1 MNPRC
6 DFIKEKNNPLL
17 RVTLFLMSFV
27 GLLRHPRLSRLLAVR
42 WTGQAT
48 DGVFQS
54 ALASFVLFSPER
66 QANALSA
73 AVGFAVVLLPY
84 SIIGPFVGTILDR
97 VSRQRALFFCN
108 LARSAN
114 LFFVA
119 LLVYTG
125 TTGVELTVVV
135 LVAFGINRFI
145 LAALSAG
152 LPLLVDTKSL
162 ITANAIAV
170 TGGSVLVVI
179 GGGIGVGV
187 RALVDG
193 AAIADH
199 ADALLIV
206 LAAAGYFIAAL
217 FTGRLKKYE
226 IGPLKK
232 EKESASFLQGFRDM
246 KEGFQY
252 LQGHLDASRGII
264 ATAVQRGGLT
274 ALTLT
279 ALLLERNTFN
289 DPAKPEDGLQGFGI
303 ALSIAG
309 LGVFLGAF
317 LAPYGVARFGRHRW
331 IKFAMIASACSPLIL
346 AATQTEIGL
355 CVTAFL
361 TAFFGQNIKV
371 TNDALVQSK
380 IDDYHR
386 GRVFAVYDVV
396 VNGAIVS
403 GGLIAAL
410 LLPPSGL
417 SRIVPLAVSA
427 AYLLI
432 AFILLRP
439 AKFYATY
446 SPTI

>member
-1 MNPRC
+1 
-6 DFIKEKNNPLL
+6 
-17 RVTLFLMSFV
+17 MSFV
-27 GLLRHPRLSRLLAVR
+27 GLLRHPRLSRLFAVR
-42 WTGQAT
+42 WTGQVT

-84 SIIGPFVGTILDR
+84 SVVGPFVGTVLDR
-97 VSRQRALFFCN
+97 VSRQRALLICN

-114 LFFVA
+114 LFLVA
-119 LLVYTG
+119 LLIFSG
-125 TTGVELTVVV
+125 TTGIELTVVV
-135 LVAFGINRFI
+135 LIAFGINRFI

-152 LPLLVDTKSL
+152 LPLLVDSKSL

-179 GGGIGVGV
+179 GGGIGVGI

-199 ADALLIV
+199 ADALLIMV
-206 LAAAGYFIAAL
+206 AAAGYLVTAL
-217 FTGRLKKYE
+217 LTGRLKKHE
-226 IGPLKK
+226 IGPLKH

-246 KEGFQY
+246 QEGLRY
-252 LQGHLDASRGII
+252 LMGHLDASRGII

-289 DPAKPEDGLQGFGI
+289 DPVKPEAGLQGFGV

-309 LGVFLGAF
+309 VGVFLGAF

-331 IKFAMIASACSPLIL
+331 IKFTMIASACSPLIL

-403 GGLIAAL
+403 GGLLAAL
-410 LLPPSGL
+410 LLPTSGL
-417 SRIVPLAVSA
+417 SRLVPLAVSV

-432 AFILLRP
+432 AFITLRP
-439 AKFYATY
+439 TKFYAT
-446 SPTI
+446 S

>member
-6 DFIKEKNNPLL
+6 DFIRGKNNPIFM
-17 RVTLFLMSFV
+17 VTLFLMSFT

-66 QANALSA
+66 QADALSA
-73 AVGFAVVLLPY
+73 AIGFAVVLLPY
-84 SIIGPFVGTILDR
+84 SIVGPFVGTILDR
-97 VSRQRALFFCN
+97 VSRQRALLYSN

-114 LFFVA
+114 LMLVA
-119 LLVYTG
+119 LLVFSG
-125 TTGVELTVVV
+125 TTGVPLTIVV
-135 LVAFGINRFI
+135 LVAFGINRLI

-152 LPLLVDTKSL
+152 LPLLIETKSL

-170 TGGSVLVVI
+170 TGGSVLVVV

-199 ADALLIV
+199 ADALLIT
-206 LAAAGYFIAAL
+206 LAALGYFTAAL
-217 FTGRLKKYE
+217 LTTRLLKFE
-226 IGPLKK
+226 IGPGTH
-232 EKESASFLQGFRDM
+232 ERQTASFSQGFTEMR
-246 KEGFQY
+246 EGLAF
-252 LQGHLDASRGII
+252 LRTHIDAARGII
-264 ATAVQRGGLT
+264 ATAVHRGGLT

-289 DPAKPEDGLQGFGI
+289 DPTQPEKGLAGFGI
-303 ALSIAG
+303 ALTIAG
-309 LGVFLGAF
+309 AGVFLGAF
-317 LAPYGVARFGRHRW
+317 LAPYGVGKVGRHRW
-331 IKFAMIASACSPLIL
+331 IKFAMFASAASPLIL
-346 AATQTEIGL
+346 AASQTSIAL
-355 CVTAFL
+355 SVTAFL
-361 TAFFGQNIKV
+361 TAFFGQNVKV

-380 IDDYHR
+380 IDDYYR

-396 VNGAIVS
+396 VNAAIVS

-410 LLPPSGL
+410 MLPPSGVSAL
-417 SRIVPLAVSA
+417 VPLCVAV
-427 AYLLI
+427 AYLLVALI
-432 AFILLRP
+432 VLRP
-439 AKFYATY
+439 SRFKAIY
-446 SPTI
+446 

>member
-1 MNPRC
+1 
-6 DFIKEKNNPLL
+6 
-17 RVTLFLMSFV
+17 MSFV
-27 GLLRHPRLSRLLAVR
+27 ATIRHPRLSRLLAVR

-66 QANALSA
+66 QADALSA
-73 AVGFAVVLLPY
+73 AIGFAVVLLPY
-84 SIIGPFVGTILDR
+84 SIVGPFVGTVLDR
-97 VSRQRALFFCN
+97 VSRQRALFYSN

-114 LFFVA
+114 LLLVA
-119 LLVYTG
+119 LLIFGG
-125 TTGVELTVVV
+125 TTGVPLTVVV
-135 LVAFGINRFI
+135 LIAFGINRLI

-193 AAIADH
+193 AALADH
-199 ADALLIV
+199 ADALLIL
-206 LAAAGYFIAAL
+206 LAAGGYLCAAL
-217 FTGRLKKYE
+217 LTSRLSRFE
-226 IGPLKK
+226 IGPGTH
-232 EKESASFLQGFRDM
+232 ERSSASFSQGFVEMR
-246 KEGFQY
+246 EGIAF
-252 LQGHLDASRGII
+252 LRTHIDAARGIV
-264 ATAVQRGGLT
+264 ATAVHRGGLT

-289 DPAKPEDGLQGFGI
+289 DPTQPEQGLAGFGI
-303 ALSIAG
+303 ALSVAG
-309 LGVFLGAF
+309 VGVFLGAF
-317 LAPYGVARFGRHRW
+317 LAPYGVGKVGRHRW
-331 IKFAMIASACSPLIL
+331 IKFAMFASAAAPLIL
-346 AATQTEIGL
+346 AVWQTSIAL
-355 CVTAFL
+355 SVTAFL
-361 TAFFGQNIKV
+361 TAFFGQNLKV

-380 IDDYHR
+380 IDDYYR

-410 LLPPSGL
+410 LLPTSG
-417 SRIVPLAVSA
+417 VSA
-427 AYLLI
+427 LVPISVSLAYLLVALI
-432 AFILLRP
+432 VLRP
-439 AKFYATY
+439 SRFKAIY
-446 SPTI
+446 

>member
-6 DFIKEKNNPLL
+6 DFIKEKNNPNL
-17 RVTLFLMSFV
+17 RVTLFLMSFL
-27 GLLRHPRLSRLLAVR
+27 GLLRHPRLSRLLAIR
-42 WTGQAT
+42 WTGQVI

-84 SIIGPFVGTILDR
+84 SIVGPFVGTILDR
-97 VSRQRALFFCN
+97 VSRQRALFYSN
-108 LARSAN
+108 LVRSAN
-114 LFFVA
+114 LFLVA
-119 LLVYTG
+119 VLIFSSS
-125 TTGVELTVVV
+125 TGVELTVVV
-135 LVAFGINRFI
+135 LIAFGINRFI

-170 TGGSVLVVI
+170 TGGSVLVVV

-193 AAIADH
+193 AALADH

-206 LAAAGYFIAAL
+206 VAAVGYFIAAL
-217 FTGRLKKYE
+217 LTSRLSKFE
-226 IGPLKK
+226 IGPGTH
-232 EKESASFLQGFRDM
+232 ERNSASFSQGFTEMR
-246 KEGFQY
+246 EGLAF
-252 LQGHLDASRGII
+252 LRTHIDAARGIV
-264 ATAVQRGGLT
+264 ATGVHRGGLT

-289 DPAKPEDGLQGFGI
+289 DPTQPEQGLTGFGI
-303 ALSIAG
+303 ALSVAG
-309 LGVFLGAF
+309 VGVFLGAF
-317 LAPYGVARFGRHRW
+317 LAPYGVQKVGRHRW
-331 IKFAMIASACSPLIL
+331 IKFAMFASAASPLIL
-346 AATQTEIGL
+346 ALSQTSIAL
-355 CVTAFL
+355 SITAFL
-361 TAFFGQNIKV
+361 TSFFGQNIKV

-380 IDDYHR
+380 IDDYYR

-403 GGLIAAL
+403 GGLLAAL
-410 LLPPSGL
+410 LLPTSGVSAL
-417 SRIVPLAVSA
+417 VPLCVSA
-427 AYLLI
+427 AYLLTALI
-432 AFILLRP
+432 ILRSSRFK
-439 AKFYATY
+439 AIY
-446 SPTI
+446 

>member
-6 DFIKEKNNPLL
+6 DFIRGKNNPIL

-27 GLLRHPRLSRLLAVR
+27 GLMRHPRLSRLLAVR

-48 DGVFQS
+48 DGIFQS

-84 SIIGPFVGTILDR
+84 SLVGPIVGTVLDR

-108 LARSAN
+108 VARGAN
-114 LFFVA
+114 LFLVA
-119 LLVYTG
+119 LLVFSG
-125 TTGVELTVVV
+125 TTGVGLTIVV
-135 LVAFGINRFI
+135 LIAFGINRFI

-170 TGGSVLVVI
+170 TGGSILVVI

-199 ADALLIV
+199 ADALLIL

-217 FTGRLKKYE
+217 LTGRLKKYE
-226 IGPLKK
+226 IGPLKH
-232 EKESASFLQGFRDM
+232 EKESASFVQGFRDTR
-246 KEGFQY
+246 EGFRY

-279 ALLLERNTFN
+279 ALLLERNSFN
-289 DPAKPEDGLQGFGI
+289 DPLKPEDGLQGFGI

-331 IKFAMIASACSPLIL
+331 IKFSMLASACSPLIL
-346 AATQTEIGL
+346 AASLTEIAL

-410 LLPPSGL
+410 LLPTSGL
-417 SRIVPLAVSA
+417 SRVVPLAVSV

-432 AFILLRP
+432 AFIVLRP
-439 AKFYATY
+439 AKFYAI
-446 SPTI
+446 S

>member
-6 DFIKEKNNPLL
+6 DFIKEKNNPIL
-17 RVTLFLMSFV
+17 RDTLFLMSFV

-42 WTGQAT
+42 WSGQAT
-48 DGVFQS
+48 DGIFQS

-84 SIIGPFVGTILDR
+84 SIVGPVVGTILDR

-152 LPLLVDTKSL
+152 LPLLVDSKSL

-170 TGGSVLVVI
+170 TGGSVLVVV

-217 FTGRLKKYE
+217 LTGRLKKYE
-226 IGPLKK
+226 IGPLQK

-252 LQGHLDASRGII
+252 LQERLDASRGII

-289 DPAKPEDGLQGFGI
+289 DPSKPEAGLQGFGI
-303 ALSIAG
+303 ALTIAG
-309 LGVFLGAF
+309 IGVFLGAF

-346 AATQTEIGL
+346 AASQTEIGL
-355 CVTAFL
+355 CATAFL

-432 AFILLRP
+432 AFIVLRP

-446 SPTI
+446 

>member
-6 DFIKEKNNPLL
+6 DFIKEKNNPIF
-17 RVTLFLMSFV
+17 RVTLFLMSFT

-48 DGVFQS
+48 DGIFQS

-84 SIIGPFVGTILDR
+84 SIIGPFVGTVLDR

-193 AAIADH
+193 AALADH
-199 ADALLIV
+199 ADALLIL
-206 LAAAGYFIAAL
+206 LAATGYFMAAL
-217 FTGRLKKYE
+217 LTSRLTKFE
-226 IGPLKK
+226 IGPGTH
-232 EKESASFLQGFRDM
+232 ERHSASFSQGFIEMR
-246 KEGFQY
+246 EGIAF
-252 LQGHLDASRGII
+252 LRTHIDAARGIV
-264 ATAVQRGGLT
+264 ATAVHRGGLT

-289 DPAKPEDGLQGFGI
+289 DPSEPEKGLAGFGI
-303 ALSIAG
+303 ALTIAG
-309 LGVFLGAF
+309 AGVFLGAF
-317 LAPYGVARFGRHRW
+317 LAPYGVRKVGRHRW
-331 IKFAMIASACSPLIL
+331 IKLAMFASAASPLIL
-346 AATQTEIGL
+346 AIAQTPAAL
-355 CVTAFL
+355 SATAFL
-361 TAFFGQNIKV
+361 TAFFGQNLKV

-380 IDDYHR
+380 IDDYYR

-410 LLPPSGL
+410 LLPSSGV
-417 SRIVPLAVSA
+417 SAIVPLCVSA
-427 AYLLI
+427 AYLLV
-432 AFILLRP
+432 AVVVLRP
-439 AKFYATY
+439 SRFKATY
-446 SPTI
+446 